1 MTKTTLMNTVADRTD
16 MTRCEVERVVAAT
29 AEVLIEAMLS
39 GDSANIPGFGIFTSK
54 VRDAHPGKN
63 PATGEAI
70 TVPAKRV
77 AIFKPSRLLKD
88 ILKG

>member
-1 MTKTTLMNTVADRTD
+1 MTKTMLMNTVADRTD

-63 PATGEAI
+63 PATGEVI

>member
-1 MTKTTLMNTVADRTD
+1 MLMNTVADRTD

-63 PATGEAI
+63 PATGEVI

>member
-1 MTKTTLMNTVADRTD
+1 MNTVADRTD

>member
-1 MTKTTLMNTVADRTD
+1 MTKTMLMNTVADRTD

>member
-1 MTKTTLMNTVADRTD
+1 MTKTMLMNTVADRTD
-16 MTRCEVERVVAAT
+16 MTRYEVERVIAAT

-63 PATGEAI
+63 PATGEVI

-77 AIFKPSRLLKD
+77 AIFKPAKLLKD

>member
-1 MTKTTLMNTVADRTD
+1 MTKTMLMNTVADRTD
-16 MTRCEVERVVAAT
+16 MTRNEVERVIAAT

-77 AIFKPSRLLKD
+77 AIFKPAKLLKD

>member
-1 MTKTTLMNTVADRTD
+1 MTKTMLMNTVADRTD
-16 MTRCEVERVVAAT
+16 MTRYEVERVIAAT

-77 AIFKPSRLLKD
+77 AIFKPAKLLKD